1 LYFDVSKIEMLLFY
15 IYIYQRCFV
24 SMMALWSRVSKL
36 DALLNVPRSR
46 VQDASQH
53 RERLSDNIV
62 DEEKRESRLEQS

>member
-1 LYFDVSKIEMLLFY
+1 
-15 IYIYQRCFV
+15 
-24 SMMALWSRVSKL
+24 MMALWSRVSKL